1 MELRRRIA
9 EDIVRTGWLKTQIGN
24 ICHDSSLADDLQQE
38 VLLIVLEY
46 KPESALDR
54 AYQDGKH
61 LGLIRRIITNQ
72 YRSTTS
78 PFWTKYRKWQTLQ
91 VQINEETFEDEDY
104 GEENY

>member
-1 MELRRRIA
+1 MEIRRKIV
-9 EDIVRTGWLKTQIGN
+9 EDIVRTGWLKTQIDI

-38 VLLIVLEY
+38 VVLIILEY

-54 AYQDGKH
+54 AYKVGKH

-72 YRSTTS
+72 WRSSTS
-78 PFWTKYRKWQTLQ
+78 PFYMKYRRFKNVEL
-91 VQINEETFEDEDY
+91 NEETFEDEDY

>member
-9 EDIVRTGWLKTQIGN
+9 EDIVRTGWLKIQIGQ

-61 LGLIRRIITNQ
+61 LGLIRKIITNQ
-72 YRSTTS
+72 WRSSTS
-78 PFWTKYRKWQTLQ
+78 PFYTKYRRFKTE
-91 VQINEETFEDEDY
+91 QINEETFEDEDY

>member
-1 MELRRRIA
+1 MNLRRKIA
-9 EDIVRTGWLKTQIGN
+9 EDIVRTGWLKEQVGY
-24 ICHDSSLADDLQQE
+24 ICQDKSLADDLQQE

-46 KPESALDR
+46 KPESALDK
-54 AYQDGKH
+54 AYSEGKH

-91 VQINEETFEDEDY
+91 VQINEDILGE
-104 GEENY
+104 GEENNEY

>member
-9 EDIVRTGWLKTQIGN
+9 EDIVVSGWLKTQICH

-72 YRSTTS
+72 WRSATS
-78 PFWTKYRKWQTLQ
+78 PFYTKYRRFKT
-91 VQINEETFEDEDY
+91 VQIIEEKFKDEDY
-104 GEENY
+104 GEEGY

>member
-9 EDIVRTGWLKTQIGN
+9 EDIERTGWLKTQICQ
-24 ICHDSSLADDLQQE
+24 ICHDSSLADDLHQE
-38 VLLIVLEY
+38 ILLIVLEY

-54 AYQDGKH
+54 AHQDGKH

-91 VQINEETFEDEDY
+91 VQIIEETFEDDDDGEEDY
-104 GEENY
+104 